1 MATGGDSGSSSGVTA
16 DQLKELMASMRQGIR
31 DEISSMKHELATER
45 EAADEKLVKRLKLEK
60 APVFKKKGNER
71 QYRHNEEVRLKVS
84 DAASALSETPPA
96 VEKAKTL
103 LEEGEKLIVDRQ
115 KLIRIADRS
124 ENGWATVDEYVED
137 ELADNS
143 DDEKRLNRA
152 DARASKKLK
161 AQKNGKGT
169 RKPNPYAYRK
179 NFNNSHNWSF
189 GPAAGQSMPPSMYP
203 MVPTQ
208 PGAMYPAG
216 TGVGMAALGP
226 CFECGMPGHYRKYC
240 PNLKGLSGKGT
251 GAMNK

>member
-1 MATGGDSGSSSGVTA
+1 
-16 DQLKELMASMRQGIR
+16 MRQGIR
-31 DEISSMKHELATER
+31 DEISCMKRKLAMER

-60 APVFKKKGNER
+60 AQLFKKKGNER

-84 DAASALSETPPA
+84 DAASALSKTPPA

-103 LEEGEKLIVDRQ
+103 PEEGEKLIVDRQ

-137 ELADNS
+137 ELPDNS
-143 DDEKRLNRA
+143 DDEKRLTRA

-161 AQKNGKGT
+161 AQKNGKGM

-179 NFNNSHNWSF
+179 NFNNSRNWSF

-203 MVPTQ
+203 MIPAQ
-208 PGAMYPAG
+208 PGAKYPAG
-216 TGVGMAALGP
+216 TEIGMAALGP
-226 CFECGMPGHYRKYC
+226 CFECGMPGNYRKYC
-240 PNLKGLSGKGT
+240 PNLKGLSGVKGT
-251 GAMNK
+251 GAVNK